1 MMMAFAVEKLGIKIF
16 QVKIGESN
24 VASLDLFKKLVRP
37 LLLYLS
43 LHIKG
48 MMCFTTAF
56 NSLWVVV
63 TQCYAYGRQNVLYWM
78 QFKGIWYYDSI
89 LSEKKSIYS
98 LSCIFMKHFVMKIFL
113 FDLAHGFGVGVCA
126 NFT

>member
-56 NSLWVVV
+56 NSL
-63 TQCYAYGRQNVLYWM
+63 
-78 QFKGIWYYDSI
+78 
-89 LSEKKSIYS
+89 
-98 LSCIFMKHFVMKIFL
+98 
-113 FDLAHGFGVGVCA
+113 
-126 NFT
+126 